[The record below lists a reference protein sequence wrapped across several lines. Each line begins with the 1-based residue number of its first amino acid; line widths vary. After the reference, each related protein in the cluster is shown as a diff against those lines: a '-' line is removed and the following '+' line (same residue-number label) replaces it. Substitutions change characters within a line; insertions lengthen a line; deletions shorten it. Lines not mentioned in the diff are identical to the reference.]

1 VTGTGAAALA
11 LLALGGVLA
20 VVLRS
25 LAAPAVRDRPGG
37 FSTSRAQAHVAVIAS
52 RPHPTGSAANA
63 AVREYLLGQL
73 SGLGLDPSVESR
85 TALRLPEPPAPGLP
99 VLARVHNLT
108 ASLPGQPGLPTV
120 LLMAH
125 YDSVPTAP
133 GAADD
138 AAGVATVLEVARA
151 LIADPAPRGDL
162 RIVLTDGEELGLL
175 GAHAAAPDWSFD
187 PERTVVLNFEA
198 RGVAGPAIMFETGA
212 SGRAVRYLAGARRP
226 IATSVAAEVYRRL
239 PNNTDFSEVTAAG
252 YDGLNFALIRGS
264 AYYHTAGDQP
274 SQLSPASLGHLGDTA
289 LSAARRV
296 YATPTPPGQASRRSG
311 AGGTVHFPVAGRLMR
326 YPHWLS
332 AVLALALT
340 GCYLAALAF
349 AAASDV
355 SLPRIGVAAL
365 GVLGLMAGAVA
376 AGLAFWRLAQLA
388 RPELAS
394 FEFGDSY
401 RSGWY
406 QAGMLSL
413 VAGAVLLAGL
423 GLSALTGQR
432 ALALGCW
439 AVLVLL
445 ALLCTALA
453 PGAAYLFSWPA
464 LLATL
469 VLLGG
474 VRGGRIADGGWLPA
488 WLAGALAAT
497 VLFTPIITLLLP
509 TNGLA
514 GLSVPLALLAPPLLL
529 AYGAAHS
536 LLAGPAGPITAAALG
551 LAGVL
556 LLGAGFV
563 LDRVD
568 AEHPQHT
575 SLFYLVDKRADERGA
590 DQHTGRAHWLS
601 DDRQPPAWTRQFAGC
616 DRVRRDE
623 CVLGLSGLGLTGLAG
638 TVLVAPAPGT
648 DVPGARWSCQE
659 RLLDDGR
666 WLSLRLWPS
675 VPGGRLWLRLAPQD
689 SPDGQDGEPDGRLA
703 ELLVEGIAVPVEPA
717 GFGFLAVPEDGIE
730 VRLRLTGREPVRLEL
745 AAHSDGLPAD
755 LLRPPMPAELTWS
768 ATYTRATVVSSRI
781 VV

>member
-1 VTGTGAAALA
+1 MTGTGPALLA
-11 LLALGGVLA
+11 LLAIGGVLA

-37 FSTSRAQAHVAVIAS
+37 FSTSRARAHVAVIAAE
-52 RPHPTGSAANA
+52 PHPTGSPANA
-63 AVREYLLGQL
+63 AVRDYLLGQL
-73 SGLGLDPSVESR
+73 SELGLEPSVEPR
-85 TALRLPEPPAPGLP
+85 TPLRPVDPPGLP

-108 ASLPGQPGLPTV
+108 ASLPGEPTLPTV
-120 LLMAH
+120 VLMAH

-175 GAHAAAPDWSFD
+175 GALAAVPDWPCD

-198 RGVAGPAIMFETGA
+198 RGVAGPAIMFETGR

-252 YDGLNFALIRGS
+252 FDGLNFALIRGS
-264 AYYHTAGDQP
+264 AYYHTAGDRP
-274 SQLSPASLGHLGDTA
+274 SRLSTASLGHLGETA
-289 LSAARRV
+289 LSAARRA
-296 YATPTPPGQASRRSG
+296 YATPLPDGATTGSASGRS
-311 AGGTVHFPVAGRLMR
+311 ASGGSVHFPVVGRLAR
-326 YPHWLS
+326 YPQWLS
-332 AVLALALT
+332 AVLAIVLT
-340 GCYLAALAF
+340 GSF
-349 AAASDV
+349 AAAAGIAAASGV
-355 SLPRIGVAAL
+355 WLPRAGIAAL
-365 GVLGLMAGAVA
+365 GVLGLMVAAVA
-376 AGLAFWRLAQLA
+376 AGLAFWRLARLA

-413 VAGAVLLAGL
+413 VAGAVLLAGI

-453 PGAAYLFSWPA
+453 PGAAYLFGWPA
-464 LLATL
+464 LLAPL
-469 VLLGG
+469 VLLAGI
-474 VRGGRIADGGWLPA
+474 RDGRIADGGWLPA
-488 WLAGALAAT
+488 WLAAALAAT
-497 VLFTPIITLLLP
+497 VLFTPIIALLLP

-514 GLSVPLALLAPPLLL
+514 GLSAPLALLVPPLLL
-529 AYGAAHS
+529 AYGAARPA
-536 LLAGPAGPITAAALG
+536 LAGPAGPITAAALG
-551 LAGVL
+551 VAGLL
-556 LLGAGFV
+556 LLGAGYL

-575 SLFYLVDKRADERGA
+575 GLFYLR

-601 DDRQPPAWTRQFAGC
+601 DDPRPPAWTRQFAGSE
-616 DRVRRDE
+616 RVSRDDAP
-623 CVLGLSGLGLTGLAG
+623 GLPALGLTGLASR
-638 TVLVAPAPGT
+638 VQVAAAPAA
-648 DVPGARWSCQE
+648 DLPGARWSCQQQP
-659 RLLDDGR
+659 LGAGR
-666 WLSLRLWPS
+666 CLTLRLWPS
-675 VPGGRLWLRLAPQD
+675 APGGRLWLRLVAA
-689 SPDGQDGEPDGRLA
+689 PDGQLS
-703 ELLVEGIAVPVEPA
+703 ELLVEGIAVPVEAA
-717 GFGFLAVPEDGIE
+717 GFGFLAVPAEGIE
-730 VRLRLTGREPVRLEL
+730 VQLRLAGPEPVRLEL
-745 AAHSDGLPAD
+745 AAHRDGLPAD
-755 LLRPPMPAELTWS
+755 LLQPPMPAELTFS
-768 ATYTRATVVSSRI
+768 ALYTGATVVSDQI